1 MSLSRTI
8 RYKAP
13 KRAGGPSAEG
23 QALDGSGNWAKFS
36 RAQLRTLLLLTV
48 FAANF
53 FVVCHCSAR
62 AAEHPS
68 CCSKKEQKAPCK
80 DGNECG
86 GMHAVK
92 FNLLEKQAAR
102 KVSFAAQLPVVL
114 DNFQWSVLTIEI
126 RETYVSTDIYTY
138 THPPPD
144 YQSLYQCF
152 LI

>member
-1 MSLSRTI
+1 MPLIRTI
-8 RYKAP
+8 QYKAP

-23 QALDGSGNWAKFS
+23 QTLDGSSNWAKFS
-36 RAQLRTLLLLTV
+36 RAQLRALLLLTV

-62 AAEHPS
+62 AAEHAS
-68 CCSKKEQKAPCK
+68 CCSKKIVEQPPCI

-86 GMHAVK
+86 VMHAVK
-92 FNLLEKQAAR
+92 FNLLEKQAAK
-102 KVSFAAQLPVVL
+102 KVSFEPVLAAVIVQMPQRPLQTL
-114 DNFQWSVLTIEI
+114 RGEI
-126 RETYVSTDIYTY
+126 FYPDIYTRK
-138 THPPPD
+138 HPPPD

>member
-1 MSLSRTI
+1 MLLKAI
-8 RYKAP
+8 QYK
-13 KRAGGPSAEG
+13 
-23 QALDGSGNWAKFS
+23 
-36 RAQLRTLLLLTV
+36 TLFLLAV

-62 AAEHPS
+62 AAVHPS
-68 CCSKKEQKAPCK
+68 CCARKEDKAPCK

-92 FNLLEKQAAR
+92 FNLLEKQAA
-102 KVSFAAQLPVVL
+102 KQVSAEPTLPAMIIHLPQLSLQVL
-114 DNFQWSVLTIEI
+114 RTTAFFPG
-126 RETYVSTDIYTY
+126 RRPCK
-138 THPPPD
+138 HPPPD

>member
-8 RYKAP
+8 RYKA
-13 KRAGGPSAEG
+13 
-23 QALDGSGNWAKFS
+23 
-36 RAQLRTLLLLTV
+36 LLLLTV

-62 AAEHPS
+62 AARPAEHPS
-68 CCSKKEQKAPCK
+68 CCSKKVEERPPCK

-86 GMHAVK
+86 GMHAMK
-92 FNLLEKQAAR
+92 FNLLEKQTAKEITTGAQAAMV
-102 KVSFAAQLPVVL
+102 VSILEWPVRAVHVTRT
-114 DNFQWSVLTIEI
+114 F
-126 RETYVSTDIYTY
+126 TDTYTY
-138 THPPPD
+138 QHPPPD